1 MGRSPRK
8 ETKSESDFLTFL
20 PGVAEA
26 STLLSE
32 GYLKALVD
40 DVAKLPDYWQHFLED
55 YPGHMVRLR
64 DRLHSLLCLARGPNK
79 SISVSFT
86 FCLQMFARKNHQK
99 IIYEMHFPHR

>member
-1 MGRSPRK
+1 MFLFLVGRSPRK

-64 DRLHSLLCLARGPNK
+64 DPHLNR
-79 SISVSFT
+79 SVGCT
-86 FCLQMFARKNHQK
+86 LYCA
-99 IIYEMHFPHR
+99 